1 MKKLLAILLIGA
13 IACTVVE
20 DTDLNDVVLKN
31 IFDDIGKEIEKGAK
45 EAQKGVENGVK
56 EVKKG
61 VENGA
66 KEVQKGVENVS
77 KEVEK
82 GLKGIEKVANKLLK
96 GASKAVK
103 VAVQYL
109 KEHGYWEKVLKGLK
123 EAGKWTA
130 KAICTHYAGPTVGH
144 YCETAVE
151 FLANKFIKQ

>member
-1 MKKLLAILLIGA
+1 MKKYLVILLIGV
-13 IACTVVE
+13 IACSVKE

-31 IFDDIGKEIEKGAK
+31 IFDDIGKEIKKGA
-45 EAQKGVENGVK
+45 E

-61 VENGA
+61 VENAG
-66 KEVQKGVENVS
+66 KEVEKGVKEGVKGVENAA

-82 GLKGIEKVANKLLK
+82 GLKGVEKIANKYLK

-103 VAVQYL
+103 AAVKYL

>member
-1 MKKLLAILLIGA
+1 MKKFLAILLIGV
-13 IACTVVE
+13 IACSLVE
-20 DTDLNDVVLKN
+20 DTDLNDIVLKD
-31 IFDDIGKEIEKGAK
+31 IFDDIGKEIEKGAEKVK
-45 EAQKGVENGVK
+45 EGAENAAN

-61 VENGA
+61 A
-66 KEVQKGVENVS
+66 ENVA

-82 GLKGIEKVANKLLK
+82 GLKGVEKIANKYLK

-103 VAVQYL
+103 AAVKYL

>member
-1 MKKLLAILLIGA
+1 MKTYLVILLIGV
-13 IACTVVE
+13 IACSVKE
-20 DTDLNDVVLKN
+20 DSDLNDVVLQGFVNDIFEKKKKVVKIVKIGVKN
-31 IFDDIGKEIEKGAK
+31 AGKEVEKGVK
-45 EAQKGVENGVK
+45 EGVKGVEN
-56 EVKKG
+56 
-61 VENGA
+61 A
-66 KEVQKGVENVS
+66 A

-82 GLKGIEKVANKLLK
+82 GLKGVEKIANKYLK

-103 VAVQYL
+103 AAVKYL